1 MVQNAVCFVSVVNRG
16 LRPKSRLQKA
26 KTLARWLALSGSG
39 TILPKKYYTL
49 GLSFCQWRIGKIAGE
64 AGTEWQGK
72 SQNRLEYREEFLNS
86 DRSVAKNA
94 AKGTGGN
101 LGVEGNCDGETL
113 RVG

>member
-1 MVQNAVCFVSVVNRG
+1 MAVCFISVANRG
-16 LRPKSRLQKA
+16 VGPKNRLQKA
-26 KTLARWLALSGSG
+26 KTPARWLALSGSG
-39 TILPKKYYTL
+39 TILPKEYYTL
-49 GLSFCQWRIGKIAGE
+49 RLSSCQWEIGKIAGE
-64 AGTEWQGK
+64 AGTEWRGK

-101 LGVEGNCDGETL
+101 FGVEGNCDGETL